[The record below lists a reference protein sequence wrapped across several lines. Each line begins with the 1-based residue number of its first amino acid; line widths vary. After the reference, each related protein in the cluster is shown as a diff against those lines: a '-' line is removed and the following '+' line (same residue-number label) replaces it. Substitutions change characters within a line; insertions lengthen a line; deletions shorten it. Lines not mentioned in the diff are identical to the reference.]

1 MDIARLSPDEALASL
16 HSRREGLTAAQA
28 GHRLA
33 EFGPNRVEE
42 LAREPAWLKFIRQF
56 THFFA
61 LLLWLAAAL
70 SFTAEWFQPGQGMGR
85 LALAIMAVI
94 LVNGI
99 FSFWQ
104 EYRAGQA
111 IAALCRL
118 LPREVRVLRDGV
130 IRTLD
135 AQYLVPGDVLL
146 LEQGDDV
153 PADCRLV
160 ECWGLKV
167 NAATLTGESRPLG
180 HRAEAEGEGTDVLS
194 ARNLLLAGTSILSG
208 QGRAVVYATGMR
220 TEFGRIAHLTQS
232 AEETESPLQKE
243 IVRLSRL
250 VGGVAIALGALF
262 FFLGQALGLPF
273 WVSFMFAIGI
283 IVANVP
289 EGLLPTVTLAL
300 AMATQ
305 RMAKRN
311 ALVRHLPAVETLGCT
326 TVIVSDKTGT
336 LTENRMAVR
345 RLYAA
350 GSFVAPHAWQKGLDT
365 RLRFRPMV
373 HAALQC
379 HNLKMTVHENG
390 TRLSG
395 DPTEMALVDWAMS
408 VAKPAAPLR
417 LLGEIPFDGERKRM
431 SVVVEERGSR
441 TLYCKG
447 APESLLAVCDR
458 FETAKGPRP
467 LTEEAKLRLLAA
479 QAERAGRGLRV
490 LAFAYGRLADGSAI
504 APVAEANLVLTGL
517 AGLEDPPRPQVP
529 DAIARCRSAGIKVI
543 MATGDHPATA
553 LAIAREIGLVCGPSP
568 RILLGQELAQL
579 TDAELRLALDAPEV
593 IAARVSAEQKM
604 RLVLALQ
611 AKGEVVAVTGDGVN
625 DAPALKSAD
634 IGISMGR
641 SGTDVAREASDLV
654 LLDDNFA
661 TIVSAIEE
669 GRTVFDNIRK
679 FCTYILSHTIPE
691 LVPYLAFGLLGLPP
705 ALTVM
710 QILAVDLGTDTLPA
724 LALGAEPP
732 NPAVMQ
738 RPPRGRKERLLDT
751 GLLLRAYLFLG
762 VIEAACAMGLFL
774 FVLFQAGW
782 TWQALASGGPAPGDP
797 VYLAATTACLAA
809 IVVAQMANLF
819 LCRDPSRSLLPLK
832 LAGNRLL
839 FWGLAFELGLMLLI
853 TYTPWGKLLFGT
865 APLEGTVWL
874 LALAGAALL
883 VVLEESRKLLVR
895 LLARRTFAGG

>member
-1 MDIARLSPDEALASL
+1 MDIAQLSAEEALSSL
-16 HSRREGLTAAQA
+16 RSHGEGLSSLEALRRQK
-28 GHRLA
+28 

-42 LAREPAWLKFIRQF
+42 LRGEPDWLKFARQF

-61 LLLWLAAAL
+61 LLLWLAAGL
-70 SFTAEWFQPGQGMGR
+70 SLAAEWYQPGQGMGR
-85 LALAIMAVI
+85 LALAVVAVI
-94 LVNGI
+94 LVNGV

-104 EYRAGQA
+104 EYRAGRA

-118 LPREVRVLRDGV
+118 LPWEVRVMREGSL
-130 IRTLD
+130 RTLP
-135 AQYLVPGDVLL
+135 AEELVPGDIVLV
-146 LEQGDDV
+146 EEGDDV

-160 ECWGLKV
+160 ESWGLKV

-180 HRAEAEGEGTDVLS
+180 RRAEAEQDGGNVLS
-194 ARNLLLAGTSILSG
+194 VRNLLLAGTSIISG
-208 QGRAVVYATGMR
+208 QGRAVVFATGMR

-232 AEETESPLQKE
+232 AGDTDSPLQKE

-250 VGGVAIALGALF
+250 VGGVALALGVM
-262 FFLGQALGLPF
+262 FFLVGHALGLPF
-273 WVSFMFAIGI
+273 WLSFMFAIGV

-305 RMAKRN
+305 KMAKRN

-350 GSFVAPHAWQKGLDT
+350 GSFVAPHAWRKGLET

-379 HNLKMTVHENG
+379 HNLKMMAHEG
-390 TRLSG
+390 GARLSG
-395 DPTEMALVDWAMS
+395 DPTEIALVEWAMS
-408 VAKPAAPLR
+408 VAKPSTPLS
-417 LLGEIPFDGERKRM
+417 LLGEIPFDGERRRM

-458 FETAKGPRP
+458 YETAKGPRP
-467 LTEEAKLRLLAA
+467 LTQEARMRLLAA
-479 QAERAGRGLRV
+479 HDEMAGRGLRV
-490 LAFAYGRLADGSAI
+490 LAFAYGRLPDSAPI
-504 APVAEANLVLTGL
+504 SPAAETGLVLTGL
-517 AGLEDPPRPQVP
+517 AGLEDPPRPEVHE
-529 DAIARCRSAGIKVI
+529 AITRCRLAGIKVI

-553 LAIAREIGLVCGPSP
+553 LSIAREIGLVRGPSP
-568 RILLGQELAQL
+568 RILLGEDLHRL
-579 TDAELRLALDAPEV
+579 TDTELLLALDAPEV

-604 RLVLALQ
+604 RLVQALQ
-611 AKGEVVAVTGDGVN
+611 ARGEVVAVTGDGVN

-634 IGISMGR
+634 IGVAMGR

-661 TIVSAIEE
+661 TIVAAIEE
-669 GRTVFDNIRK
+669 GRAVFDNLRK
-679 FCTYILSHTIPE
+679 FCTYILTHTIPE

-732 NPAVMQ
+732 DPAVMQ
-738 RPPRGRKERLLDT
+738 RPPRGRNERLLDA

-762 VIEAACAMGLFL
+762 VIEAACAMGVFL
-774 FVLFQAGW
+774 FVMFRAGW
-782 TWQALASGGPAPGDP
+782 TWERLRAGMPAVDDP
-797 VYLAATTACLAA
+797 TYLAATTACLAA
-809 IVVAQMANLF
+809 IVVSQMANLL
-819 LCRDPSRSLLPLK
+819 LCRHPSRGLLPLT
-832 LAGNRLL
+832 LAGNHLL
-839 FWGLAFELGLMLLI
+839 LWGMAFELFLLGAI
-853 TYTPWGKLLFGT
+853 AYTPWGRLIFGT
-865 APLEGTVWL
+865 APLDGTVWL

-883 VVLEESRKLLVR
+883 VGLEEGRKALVR
-895 LLARRTFAGG
+895 GIKPS